1 MKMKMKMG
9 LVAAVGMAAALAASA
24 MTEAIAYRG
33 VIRSAEGEGR
43 VRVLP
48 MTFTIY
54 DSAAPDIPLWARY
67 VPVKVAADGSFSV
80 ELKDSLGTDP
90 LGLATSLAAALAG
103 ATGDVE
109 IGLKPRGANEFKP
122 RQRLATCLR
131 AERAAVAKKVDE
143 ATVNGTVHANRVL
156 SFSDMRI
163 NGVLD
168 FKGFAPGS
176 TARTV
181 QVGKFDSGAAVRSD
195 TETLAVVGGV
205 SGIGEEVNFSGVYP
219 ESAFDDS
226 RDRVV
231 MVLHGADAAKSE
243 FFAAGEKGPDT
254 NGIDRV
260 SIVLVQ
266 TF

>member
-9 LVAAVGMAAALAASA
+9 LAAIGMAAALTVSA

-80 ELKDSLGTDP
+80 ELKDSLGSDP
-90 LGLATSLAAALAG
+90 LDLAMPLATAVASAK
-103 ATGDVE
+103 GDVE
-109 IGLKPRGANEFKP
+109 IGLKPQEAAEFKP
-122 RQRLATCLR
+122 RQRLATCLS

-143 ATVNGTVHANRVL
+143 VTVNGVVHANRVL

-163 NGVLD
+163 NGVLN

-181 QVGKFDSGAAVRSD
+181 QVGQFDSGAAVRSD

-205 SGIGEEVNFSGVYP
+205 SGIGEEVVFSGGGFP

-231 MVLHGADAAKSE
+231 MVLHGVDAAKSE

-254 NGIDRV
+254 NGLDRV
-260 SIVLVQ
+260 SVVLVQ